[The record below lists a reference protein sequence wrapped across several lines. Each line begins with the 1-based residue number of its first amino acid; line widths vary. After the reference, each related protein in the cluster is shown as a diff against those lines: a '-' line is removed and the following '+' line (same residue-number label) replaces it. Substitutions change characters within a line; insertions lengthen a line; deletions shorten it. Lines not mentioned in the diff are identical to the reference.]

1 MSQWSAKKSFFW
13 QQAPFFRLLL
23 PLIPAIIAY
32 DHHWLPHHL
41 HPLPGLLVSCT
52 CFILLAIP
60 RRQAAWMK
68 PAAFL
73 LLQVTL
79 FCLGWWLT
87 REQDIRTKHN
97 WFARNHTYAESYLV
111 QVKDEPVEKERTWR
125 MQLSICKALQGS
137 VSQAVCGNAFLSIYK
152 DSLPPPI
159 HKGDLLL
166 VPGDWSPVKN
176 AGNPFEF
183 DYVTFCR
190 RRNILHQQFCSADKI
205 FVYQEAGKNEYGFI
219 ERCHLFCATQLDKY
233 ITDTVA
239 KGILQAMLLGDEG
252 GFDPALR
259 QAYAETGVVHIVS
272 ISGSHVGVLFFAIT
286 LLFFWLKGRK
296 GQIVKYLAGL
306 TAVWLYVLMAGAPPS
321 ALRAGVMFSIIALGT
336 LTDKQSQP
344 LNTLLAAAFVL
355 LVANPVWLF
364 TVGFQLSFCAVLS
377 LMLFFRPIFLALPQT
392 TAAGRWLWTA
402 ISASI
407 AAEILTAPLSIY
419 YFHNFPLFFV
429 IANILAALLLGI
441 IALIG
446 GMCVIAFSWL
456 SPVAAMIGMGI
467 TRMIRLFN
475 YLIFHL
481 QSWSP
486 ASFRY
491 LYISAAELC
500 LLYMIIALT
509 ALLLS
514 RRRKQY
520 LYPGMA
526 FSCILLLSLSYHKY
540 QSLRQHRLILY
551 NSGKK
556 PVIEE
561 IRSNRYTLLNDA
573 SAVDYATNQAHI
585 GWQAWHPA
593 GKRLQPYFSF
603 KGKNILLLNEQ
614 AIPDSTFPLP
624 VDVLMLNQS
633 LKKAS
638 ARQLQRIFHPK
649 ILVASS
655 LPSRWRLTQW
665 KDSCKAIQQ
674 PFHTVAFD
682 GAFVLE

>member
-23 PLIPAIIAY
+23 PIIPAIVAY
-32 DHHWLPHHL
+32 DRNWLPHHL
-41 HPLPGLLVSCT
+41 NPLPGLLAGT
-52 CFILLAIP
+52 ICFMIIALF
-60 RRQAAWMK
+60 RKQAAWMK
-68 PAAFL
+68 PVAFL
-73 LLQVTL
+73 SLQLAL
-79 FCLGWWLT
+79 FCLGWWLI
-87 REQDIRTKHN
+87 RQQDIRTKDD
-97 WFARNHTYAESYLV
+97 WFGRDNTYAGSYLV
-111 QVKDEPVEKERTWR
+111 KVTDEPSEKERTWR
-125 MQLSICKALQGS
+125 IQLSVLKALQGDT
-137 VSQAVCGNAFLSIYK
+137 SQAVCGHAFLSIYK
-152 DSLPPPI
+152 DSPPPSI

-166 VPGDWSPVKN
+166 VPGDWLPVKN

-183 DYVTFCR
+183 DYATFCR
-190 RRNILHQQFCSADKI
+190 RRNILHQQFCAAGKI
-205 FVYQEAGKNEYGFI
+205 YVYQKAGNEASGVI
-219 ERCHLFCATQLDKY
+219 DRCHNFCAAQLDRY

-272 ISGSHVGVLFFAIT
+272 ISGSHVGVLFFVVT
-286 LLFFWLKGRK
+286 LLFFWLKGKK

-355 LVANPVWLF
+355 LIANPMWLF
-364 TVGFQLSFCAVLS
+364 TVGFQLSVCAVLS
-377 LMLFFRPIFLALPQT
+377 LVLFFRPVFLAFPQT

-419 YFHNFPLFFV
+419 YFHNFPLFFI
-429 IANILAALLLGI
+429 IANIFAALLLGI

-456 SPVAAMIGMGI
+456 PPLATVTGMGI

-475 YLIFHL
+475 YLIFHI

-486 ASFRY
+486 VSFRY
-491 LYISAAELC
+491 LHINAAELC
-500 LLYMIIALT
+500 LLYILIAFIALT
-509 ALLLS
+509 VS
-514 RRRKQY
+514 QRRKKY
-520 LYPGMA
+520 LYTGLA
-526 FSCILLLSLSYHKY
+526 FSCLLLLSLSCHKY
-540 QSLRQHRLILY
+540 QSLKQHRLIVY

-561 IRSNRYTLLNDA
+561 IQSNHYTLLNDTA
-573 SAVDYATNQAHI
+573 AAGYTTNQAHT
-585 GWQAWHPA
+585 GWQAWGLS
-593 GKRLQPYFSF
+593 GKQQHPYFSF
-603 KGKNILLLNEQ
+603 KGKNVLLLNEQ
-614 AIPDSTFPLP
+614 TIPDSTFSFP
-624 VDVLMLNQS
+624 VDVLILNQS
-633 LKKAS
+633 LKEAS
-638 ARQLQRIFHPK
+638 ARQLQAIFHPK
-649 ILVASS
+649 LLVASS
-655 LPSRWRLTQW
+655 LPARWRLQQW
-665 KDSCKAIQQ
+665 KDSCTAIHQ
-674 PFHTVAFD
+674 PFHAVALD